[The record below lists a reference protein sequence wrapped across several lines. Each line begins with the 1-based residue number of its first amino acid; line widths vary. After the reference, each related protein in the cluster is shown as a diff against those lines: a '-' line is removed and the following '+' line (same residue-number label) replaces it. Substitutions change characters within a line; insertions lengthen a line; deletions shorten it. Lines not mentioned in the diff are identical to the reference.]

1 MLVYLRRPQQA
12 VRGFHVRF
20 EGRFFWYDSEGPIVP
35 FKVQGRCP
43 VGRLV
48 LLDTTAGA
56 LGLEQVI
63 CRGLGREGW
72 RRDQYWSANRFHISY
87 AR

>member
-1 MLVYLRRPQQA
+1 MRLQQA
-12 VRGFHVRF
+12 ARGFHVRL
-20 EGRFFWYDSEGPIVP
+20 EGGFFGYNGEGPIVS
-35 FKVQGRCP
+35 FEVQGRSP

-63 CRGLGREGW
+63 CRRFGREG
-72 RRDQYWSANRFHISY
+72 
-87 AR
+87 